1 MARKF
6 TKVLNEI
13 IEDTELKASDKM
25 LYVVLSKYAGNKS
38 GESFPSNKRLKELV
52 GASINSIQASKK
64 RLMDAGYI
72 SIEQRFSSN
81 GGRTSNLYRI
91 LK

>member
-1 MARKF
+1 MAKKF

-25 LYVVLSKYAGNKS
+25 LYVVLSKYADNKS

-52 GASINSIQASKK
+52 GASINSIQSSKK

-72 SIEQRFSSN
+72 SIEQRFNSN